1 HLGIVI
7 DTGGAHNVDAANR
20 FVDALAERIATYP
33 PELVTAVRKDIAA
46 ERAFAETYGLQLVEP
61 EDIRRLRLAA
71 EERRDRAVSAALGT
85 DLLEED
91 EAPRA
96 PLPLEDLRR
105 KYEQRFGAAGASFP
119 GDRFVAKDGSTVVL
133 LVQASSHA
141 TSYEADSA
149 LLSRVADDV
158 QALG

>member
-1 HLGIVI
+1 SSRRRHTRFSRDWSSDVCSSDLRFIVLAVVAGYRTVVTYANLRSDLEELLPESAPSVSALGELRDRLPGLRHLGIVI

-71 EERRDRAVSAALGT
+71 EERRDRAVSAALG
-85 DLLEED
+85 
-91 EAPRA
+91 
-96 PLPLEDLRR
+96 
-105 KYEQRFGAAGASFP
+105 
-119 GDRFVAKDGSTVVL
+119 
-133 LVQASSHA
+133 
-141 TSYEADSA
+141 
-149 LLSRVADDV
+149 
-158 QALG
+158 